1 MHKLIL
7 SLLLALPLCAMGA
20 RGGIAPAGD
29 VGDEVVAHYVKAGD
43 SLRLKA
49 ARYLVDNMRR
59 HSYYD
64 SQLLR
69 QYYSRAYHLGRERDY
84 RKRMALFRELY
95 AEFGDIGA
103 GKQEEEDA
111 RSVTAESL
119 IANIDSA
126 YTDWRH
132 GRWARHLS
140 FSEFCEWLL
149 PYRVADEM
157 PERWRGSLSAIYRP
171 YADALDSCDERAGS
185 AYWAARAVASG
196 LVESGYRMD
205 DKALPH
211 ADVDLPVSVMMAMG
225 MGECSNYA
233 RLSVYVMRAC
243 GIPVALDFTPQWA
256 NKAHRHWW
264 NALLS
269 ERGKVVPF
277 LGGDVMPGESQRSAD
292 RLAKV
297 YRRTFAYQPGSAAA
311 LNEEFG
317 ELLPPTLS
325 SPFMA
330 DVSDEYFSGGSVS
343 LTLPE
348 TILKRRL
355 AYLAVF
361 DNAEWVPVCH
371 SVVDSLRRV
380 SFGSLGRGV
389 AYMPVYWG
397 RAGSIPCGSPFVVKA
412 DGSIE
417 TFEPDSVH
425 TVTLTLARKYPVF
438 GRIYDFARSLQG
450 GYIEACDT
458 AWNKDAVRIADIKGV
473 PSTWWNGI
481 DVSKAGR
488 HRYWRLVAPSGS
500 HCDVAELAF
509 IGKDG
514 RPVAAA
520 DTLCDDM
527 RYDGKKI
534 CEAFDG
540 DAVSYFRSTHYRKA
554 WIGIDMGKPSEL
566 KAVRFMPRNDGNH
579 IEPGHT
585 YQLCYYVGGK
595 ERIFDTLRA
604 EGCQLVFKGVP
615 SGALYILHDLTAGTE
630 ERVFSVENGEVTW
643 Y

>member
-1 MHKLIL
+1 MMGIRKLIFTI
-7 SLLLALPLCAMGA
+7 LLALPLCAMSA
-20 RGGIAPAGD
+20 RGGNASAD
-29 VGDEVVAHYVKAGD
+29 SVGEEVIAHYAKAGD
-43 SLRLKA
+43 TLRLKA
-49 ARYLVDNMRR
+49 ARFLVDNMR
-59 HSYYD
+59 HHAYYD
-64 SQLLR
+64 SPLLHR
-69 QYYSRAYHLGRERDY
+69 YYSRAEQIGHERDY
-84 RKRMALFRELY
+84 RKRMTLFRELY
-95 AEFGDIGA
+95 AELGDIGS
-103 GKQEEEDA
+103 GKQEVGDA
-111 RSVTAESL
+111 AGLTAEAL

-126 YTDWRH
+126 FVDWRQ

-140 FSEFCEWLL
+140 FPEFCEWLL
-149 PYRVADEM
+149 PYRVADER
-157 PERWRGSLSAIYRP
+157 PERWRGRLSAVYRP
-171 YADALDSCDERAGS
+171 YAEALDSCDERAGS

-196 LVESGYRMD
+196 LADSGYRMD

-211 ADVDLPVSVMMAMG
+211 TDIDLPVSTMVAMG

-233 RLSVYVMRAC
+233 RLSVFVMRAC

-269 ERGKVVPF
+269 ERGQVVPF
-277 LGGDVMPGESQRSAD
+277 LGGDVLPGESQRSAD

-297 YRRTFAYQPGSAAA
+297 YRRTFAYRPESAAA

-330 DVSDEYFSGGSVS
+330 DVSDEYFRGGSVS

-348 TILKRRL
+348 TVLKRRL

-389 AYMPVYWG
+389 AYLPVYWG
-397 RAGSIPCGSPFVVKA
+397 RAGSIPCGNPFAVLA
-412 DGSIE
+412 DGSIK
-417 TFEPDSVH
+417 TFSPDSVH
-425 TVTLTLARKYPVF
+425 TVTLTLTRKYPVF

-458 AWNKDAVRIADIKGV
+458 AWNKDAVRIADITGV
-473 PSTWWNGI
+473 PSTWWNAI

-488 HRYWRLVAPSGS
+488 HRFWRLVAPPNS

-509 IGKDG
+509 VGKDG

-527 RYDGKKI
+527 RHDGKKI
-534 CEAFDG
+534 REAFDG
-540 DAVSYFRSTHYRKA
+540 DAVSYFRSTHFRKA

-566 KAVRFMPRNDGNH
+566 GAVRFMPRNDGNH
-579 IEPGHT
+579 VEPGHT
-585 YQLCYYVGGK
+585 YQSATMPEARSASSKRCVPIATALCSK
-595 ERIFDTLRA
+595 EYLRVRCTFSMTSRLA
-604 EGCQLVFKGVP
+604 QRNACSPWK
-615 SGALYILHDLTAGTE
+615 TE
-630 ERVFSVENGEVTW
+630 K
-643 Y
+643 

>member
-1 MHKLIL
+1 M
-7 SLLLALPLCAMGA
+7 
-20 RGGIAPAGD
+20 
-29 VGDEVVAHYVKAGD
+29 
-43 SLRLKA
+43 
-49 ARYLVDNMRR
+49 
-59 HSYYD
+59 
-64 SQLLR
+64 
-69 QYYSRAYHLGRERDY
+69 
-84 RKRMALFRELY
+84 
-95 AEFGDIGA
+95 
-103 GKQEEEDA
+103 
-111 RSVTAESL
+111 
-119 IANIDSA
+119 
-126 YTDWRH
+126 
-132 GRWARHLS
+132 
-140 FSEFCEWLL
+140 
-149 PYRVADEM
+149 
-157 PERWRGSLSAIYRP
+157 
-171 YADALDSCDERAGS
+171 
-185 AYWAARAVASG
+185 
-196 LVESGYRMD
+196 
-205 DKALPH
+205 
-211 ADVDLPVSVMMAMG
+211 
-225 MGECSNYA
+225 
-233 RLSVYVMRAC
+233 
-243 GIPVALDFTPQWA
+243 
-256 NKAHRHWW
+256 
-264 NALLS
+264 
-269 ERGKVVPF
+269 
-277 LGGDVMPGESQRSAD
+277 
-292 RLAKV
+292 
-297 YRRTFAYQPGSAAA
+297 
-311 LNEEFG
+311 
-317 ELLPPTLS
+317 
-325 SPFMA
+325 
-330 DVSDEYFSGGSVS
+330 
-343 LTLPE
+343 
-348 TILKRRL
+348 
-355 AYLAVF
+355 
-361 DNAEWVPVCH
+361 
-371 SVVDSLRRV
+371 
-380 SFGSLGRGV
+380 
-389 AYMPVYWG
+389 
-397 RAGSIPCGSPFVVKA
+397 KA

-615 SGALYILHDLTAGTE
+615 SGALYILMT
-630 ERVFSVENGEVTW
+630 
-643 Y
+643 